1 MENLK
6 INWIKNVDDYYEKG
20 LMEDFEVIDD
30 QCVKGIIGYFEDE
43 DGNEDAELIGYIS
56 CEGDIKQVDE
66 DDLWEAF
73 YAYFE

>member
-30 QCVKGIIGYFEDE
+30 QCVKGIIGYFEDKNG
-43 DGNEDAELIGYIS
+43 DEDAELIGYIS